1 MSNGVLARV
10 ANAKEDAGRAEARS
24 AEVYAENAYTSA
36 VEHGYVADPA
46 GCHGKWD
53 IPIAFAV
60 ALAMHFLMF
69 LALWR
74 HENVPTPSREMTVS
88 IDYLGPSSQ
97 GKAAEASVPMGAPS
111 APSKQK
117 PTRTNAHVSP
127 KPTVSKAEVASL
139 TVEATPAVEP
149 AQARQMA
156 ESSEVPG
163 NAKSPAAVTTT
174 NVVPSAAGAVATQ
187 SVLASGELSVSCSD
201 RTPPVY
207 PKLSLR
213 LGEQGRTLLL
223 VELDE
228 RGRVANVSVKA
239 GSGFSRLDEAAINA
253 VKNWRCTPAMRNG
266 VAVRSVATQPF
277 NFALAGH

>member
-1 MSNGVLARV
+1 
-10 ANAKEDAGRAEARS
+10 
-24 AEVYAENAYTSA
+24 
-36 VEHGYVADPA
+36 
-46 GCHGKWD
+46 
-53 IPIAFAV
+53 
-60 ALAMHFLMF
+60 
-69 LALWR
+69 
-74 HENVPTPSREMTVS
+74 
-88 IDYLGPSSQ
+88 
-97 GKAAEASVPMGAPS
+97 
-111 APSKQK
+111 
-117 PTRTNAHVSP
+117 
-127 KPTVSKAEVASL
+127 
-139 TVEATPAVEP
+139 
-149 AQARQMA
+149 
-156 ESSEVPG
+156 
-163 NAKSPAAVTTT
+163 
-174 NVVPSAAGAVATQ
+174 
-187 SVLASGELSVSCSD
+187 VLASGELSVSCSD